1 VQSTAAV
8 GINAPSVPITKSGAS
23 GSSLRSGFTLI
34 ELLVVIAII
43 GVLVALLLPAI
54 QAAREQ
60 ARRAACINN
69 LKQIGLAIA
78 NYTNRH
84 GTLPPGYQSIYSP
97 LFQEEIGPGWGWAS
111 MILPD
116 LEQQSLHDS
125 IVFET
130 PMQGPSMATVCVVP
144 LSVFLCPSDNMPLRW
159 TATDSETWL
168 YMGQIYSS
176 SIPLCNVAGSNYVGC
191 FGIGEPGVSG
201 EGVFSRGSYMPLT
214 AITDGLSQTL
224 LGGERSENLQQGRGM
239 ATWVGAVPGAN
250 LWSCAPNPFE
260 PDAGTCVREDG
271 SGMILGHTGEGHG
284 PGDPYGDV
292 NQFISRHGGGCFFVY
307 CDGHVRFLRKE
318 MNYQVYKALST
329 RNWGEIISDDY

>member
-1 VQSTAAV
+1 
-8 GINAPSVPITKSGAS
+8 
-23 GSSLRSGFTLI
+23 
-34 ELLVVIAII
+34 
-43 GVLVALLLPAI
+43 
-54 QAAREQ
+54 
-60 ARRAACINN
+60 
-69 LKQIGLAIA
+69 
-78 NYTNRH
+78 
-84 GTLPPGYQSIYSP
+84 
-97 LFQEEIGPGWGWAS
+97 